1 MRAALVCLLLGLA
14 GCASKNQLSATA
26 GGPVLF
32 EGARLIVGDGGTPIE
47 DSAFV
52 IENSKFTT
60 VGKKGQVQAP
70 AGAVRV
76 DLTGKTVMP
85 ALIDTHTH
93 LGWAI
98 IKDGRMGADTYTK
111 ENLID
116 HLHRLAYYGVAATQ
130 SMGIDPGEVS
140 YQVRA
145 EPVPDAALLR
155 TSGRGMGRPKAGPG
169 REYWQPVAYGIDT
182 EADGRKAVQEL
193 AAKKVDWV
201 KIWVDDRNGTV
212 PKLTPPLYRAIIDEA
227 HKNNLRVV
235 AHIYYL
241 ADAKELLR
249 AGIDGFAHLVRDKDI
264 DDEFVRMMKERPN
277 VFVISTL
284 PDIGTAL
291 QDPDWVKT
299 VSETVPPAEIKK
311 MQDALA
317 KRSPADVKKAND
329 MFGIQAR
336 NLKKLSDTGVPIAFG
351 TDSSTGVGWT
361 DHEELADMVTAG
373 LTPAQVI
380 VAATKTAAET
390 LKLDQFGTVEA
401 GKSADFIALDAN
413 PLDNI
418 ANTRRIAKVY
428 LRGKEVD
435 RAALR
440 ASWAPTVTSTSSVNH

>member
-1 MRAALVCLLLGLA
+1 MRCALVCLLLGLA
-14 GCASKNQLSATA
+14 GCSSKNELSPAA
-26 GGPVLF
+26 GSPVLF
-32 EGARLIVGDGGTPIE
+32 EGARLIVGDGSAPIE

-52 IENSKFTT
+52 IENNKFTA

-70 AGAVRV
+70 PGAVRV

-98 IKDGRMGADTYTK
+98 VKNGQMGADTYSK

-130 SMGIDPGEVS
+130 SMGIDPGEAA

-155 TSGRGMGRPKAGPG
+155 TAGRGMGRPNAGPG
-169 REYWQPVAYGIDT
+169 RVYWQPVAYGINT
-182 EADGRKAVQEL
+182 EDDGRKAVQEL
-193 AAKKVDWV
+193 AAKKVDWI

-241 ADAKELLR
+241 ADAKELLKS
-249 AGIDGFAHLVRDKDI
+249 GIDGFAHLVRDKDI
-264 DDEFVRMMKERPN
+264 DDEFVKLMKERPN
-277 VFVISTL
+277 VFVMPTL

-291 QDPDWVKT
+291 KDPAWLE
-299 VSETVPPAEIKK
+299 ETVPASEVKK
-311 MQDALA
+311 MQDAFA
-317 KRSPADVKKAND
+317 NRTPAEVKKAND
-329 MFGIQAR
+329 FYGVQAR
-336 NLKKLSDTGVPIAFG
+336 NLKRLYDAGVRIGFG
-351 TDSSTGVGWT
+351 TDSSTAVGWN
-361 DHEELADMVTAG
+361 DHEELSDMVMAG

-380 VAATKTAAET
+380 VAATKTSAEI
-390 LKLDQFGTVEA
+390 LKLDQLGTVEA
-401 GKSADFIALDAN
+401 GKSADFIVLDAN

-418 ANTRRIAKVY
+418 DNTRRIAKVY

-435 RAALR
+435 RASLR
-440 ASWAPTVTSTSSVNH
+440 AAWAVAAAP